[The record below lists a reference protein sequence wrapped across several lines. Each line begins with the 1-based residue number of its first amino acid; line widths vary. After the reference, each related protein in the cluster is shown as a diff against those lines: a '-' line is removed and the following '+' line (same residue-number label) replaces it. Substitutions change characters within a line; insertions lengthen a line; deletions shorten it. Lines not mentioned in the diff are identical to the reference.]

1 MATGTTP
8 DSMPDGDTTI
18 QEAFQ
23 ESEEKFRTLAETTT
37 AAIMIY
43 QGYQWV
49 YANPAAERISGYS
62 REDLLAMNFWDV
74 VHPDFQQYVRELG
87 KDRMRRDHAPP
98 VHIELKIL
106 RRDGAER
113 WLDITSGTATF
124 RNGRAGILTAIDITE
139 RKYAE
144 AKLIESERKYRAIF
158 DTLDDLYYQTDM
170 NGIITSLSPSCKK
183 LTGFS
188 PEELIGTQ
196 VIELYPFPEQRVS
209 LLEKLQ
215 SAGGVYDYEIV
226 LRDREGKNLS
236 VSVNSHVVKDTAGH
250 PIRIEGTLR
259 DITPRKHMEQAL
271 RENEEMFRTVFNN
284 ANDAIFVHELLPDKT
299 PGRYVK
305 VNDRACQILG
315 YTREELLALSPK
327 EIVSPEHRKKI
338 PGITRIIQTRR
349 HATFEAVHRKK
360 DGTEFPVEV
369 STHLFTV
376 RGKEL
381 ALSIAR
387 DISERKTIE
396 QERLGITETLAN
408 LVKERTIDLERSNVL
423 LEEEI
428 QVRQEAE
435 KKIQASL
442 AEKEVL
448 LREVHHRVKNNLQI
462 IVSLLSLQSRYVE
475 DKKTLDALKE
485 SQNRVKA
492 MAIIHEK
499 LYKSEDVSSIDMGS
513 YTDMLTRHLFQ
524 FYGVTPGRIHLMVD
538 VRRMNV
544 TINTAIP
551 LGLIINELFSNA
563 LKYAFPGGRSGE
575 ITISAKKDREGVFL
589 LFRDNGI
596 GLPEDFNWR
605 DPHTLGLRLVL
616 TLVEQLSGTID
627 LDRSSGTAYTIR
639 VQEAKEGRM

>member
-1 MATGTTP
+1 MVSDTNSNSLT
-8 DSMPDGDTTI
+8 DGDTTI
-18 QEAFQ
+18 QEAFL

-43 QGYQWV
+43 QGDQWV

-74 VHPDFQQYVRELG
+74 VHPDFQQYARELG

-106 RRDGAER
+106 RRDGKER

-124 RNGRAGILTAIDITE
+124 HNGRAGILTGIDITE
-139 RKYAE
+139 RKCAE
-144 AKLIESERKYRAIF
+144 AKLTESERKYRAIF

-170 NGIITSLSPSCKK
+170 EGIITSLSPSCKK
-183 LTGFS
+183 LTGYS
-188 PEELIGTQ
+188 PGDLIGTQ
-196 VIELYPFPEQRVS
+196 VIELYPFPEQRSS
-209 LLEKLQ
+209 LLARLQ
-215 SAGGVYDYEIV
+215 SVGWVYDYEII
-226 LRDREGKNLS
+226 LRNREGKHRS
-236 VSVNSHVVKDTAGH
+236 VSVNSHVVRDDAGL
-250 PIRIEGTLR
+250 PIWIEGALR
-259 DITPRKHMEQAL
+259 DITPRKQMEQAL
-271 RENEEMFRTVFNN
+271 RESEEMLRTVFNN
-284 ANDAIFVHELLPDKT
+284 ANDAIFVHEILPDKT
-299 PGRYVK
+299 PGRYVN
-305 VNDRACQILG
+305 VNDRACQVLG
-315 YTREELLALSPK
+315 YTREELLTRSPQD
-327 EIVSPEHRKKI
+327 IVSPEHRKKM
-338 PGITRIIQTRR
+338 PGITQMLRSRK
-349 HATFEAVHRKK
+349 HATFEAVHTRK
-360 DGTEFPVEV
+360 DGSEFPVEI
-369 STHLFTV
+369 STHLFTM
-376 RGKEL
+376 RGREL

-387 DISERKTIE
+387 DITERKKIE

-428 QVRQEAE
+428 QVREEAE
-435 KKIQASL
+435 KNIQASL

-462 IVSLLSLQSRYVE
+462 IVSLLSLQSRYIE
-475 DKKTLDALKE
+475 DEKTLDALKE

-499 LYKSEDVSSIDMGS
+499 LYKSEDMSSIDMGS

-524 FYGVTPGRIHLMVD
+524 FYGVIPGRIHLVVD
-538 VRRMNV
+538 VRKMKV

-563 LKYAFPGGRSGE
+563 LKYAFPEGRNGE
-575 ITISAKKDREGVFL
+575 ITISAKKDRDGIL
-589 LFRDNGI
+589 LVFRDNGI
-596 GLPEDFNWR
+596 GLPEGFDWKES
-605 DPHTLGLRLVL
+605 HSLGLRLVL

-639 VQEAKEGRM
+639 IREAKESRM